1 MLSVMTVAALAMAM
15 QDPGQWQDFGAGSD
29 GARISLNLDS
39 VESGADGPEAMV
51 RLRYARP
58 QGDGAAQADFRAV
71 FNCTSRMVTR
81 LRMGELDARGQII
94 SRDDN
99 GERMPAV
106 RAAAGTPMGEVLD
119 LVCSMANG

>member
-1 MLSVMTVAALAMAM
+1 MLSVMAVAALAMAV
-15 QDPGQWQDFGAGSD
+15 QDPGQWQDFGAGAD
-29 GARISLNLDS
+29 GARIALNLDS
-39 VESGADGPEAMV
+39 VESGTDGPEAMV

-58 QGDGAAQADFRAV
+58 QADGAAQADFRTV
-71 FNCTSRMVTR
+71 FNCGSRMVTR

-106 RAAAGTPMGEVLD
+106 PAPAGTPMGEVLD

>member
-1 MLSVMTVAALAMAM
+1 MLSVLAVAALAMAA
-15 QDPGQWQDFGAGSD
+15 QDPGQWQDFGAGAD
-29 GARISLNLDS
+29 GARIALNLDS

-51 RLRYARP
+51 RLRYPRP
-58 QGDGAAQADFRAV
+58 QAGGAAQADFRIV
-71 FNCTSRMVTR
+71 LNCSSRMVTR
-81 LRMGELDARGQII
+81 LRMGEIDARGQII

-106 RAAAGTPMGEVLD
+106 TAPAGTPMGEVLD

>member
-1 MLSVMTVAALAMAM
+1 MLSVMAIAALAMAV
-15 QDPGQWQDFGAGSD
+15 QDPGQWQDFGAGAD
-29 GARISLNLDS
+29 GARIALNLDS

-51 RLRYARP
+51 RLRFARP
-58 QGDGAAQADFRAV
+58 QAGGAAQADFRAV
-71 FNCTSRMVTR
+71 FNCASRMVTR

-119 LVCSMANG
+119 LVCSMAN